1 VQASPR
7 APTSCVWELVVV
19 VDASLDTDPDP
30 ASPCPKDEPERVFAI
45 EVPEMLVGR
54 RDDTRA
60 IRPEIPLNDPGTS
73 RRHAKIV
80 KNADGSP
87 SLQDLA
93 SMNGTSLNGA
103 DVAPGSHHPLKEGDE
118 VTIGRWTR
126 MRLRRRP

>member
-1 VQASPR
+1 M
-7 APTSCVWELVVV
+7 V

-45 EVPEMLVGR
+45 EVSEMLVGR

-60 IRPEIPLNDPGTS
+60 IRPEIPVNDPGTS

-80 KNADGSP
+80 KDAGGSP

-103 DVAPGSHHPLKEGDE
+103 DVAPGSRHPLKEGDE